1 MVILDE
7 PTSGVDPIARDQFWQ
22 MMIDLSR
29 GDKVTIFIS
38 THFMNEAER
47 CDRISLMHA
56 GKVLVSDTPAAI
68 VEKRGSKNLEDAF
81 ISYLEDA
88 AAGDES
94 WDAGVAA
101 AAPGTGTKAEA
112 AWSFSRTFSRRPMLT
127 PSRRAAL
134 HR

>member
-1 MVILDE
+1 
-7 PTSGVDPIARDQFWQ
+7 
-22 MMIDLSR
+22 
-29 GDKVTIFIS
+29 
-38 THFMNEAER
+38 MNEAER

-94 WDAGVAA
+94 AEAGVAA
-101 AAPGTGTKAEA
+101 AAPATETKAEPA
-112 AWSFSRTFSRRPMLT
+112 SPFSRNFSRTRVQRFSP
-127 PSRRAAL
+127 RAAL
-134 HR
+134 ELGGEPNRATRALLWTGLLYFRMR